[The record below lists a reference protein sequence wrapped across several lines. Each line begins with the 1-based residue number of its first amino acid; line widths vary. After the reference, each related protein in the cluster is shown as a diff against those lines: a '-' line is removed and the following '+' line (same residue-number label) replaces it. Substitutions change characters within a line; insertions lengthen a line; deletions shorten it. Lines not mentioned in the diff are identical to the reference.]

1 MFRVS
6 NVQNAGLLRT
16 MGTFKITCGVAPVV
30 FVGVLSLFC
39 FSSCLPCFWVYFG
52 LAFLQVLCWIRVGS
66 ILPGQDALFDL
77 FSSVLFVVACWVSV
91 CVFPVLFLFRVL
103 LQLGHF
109 GNFFSGNCGYSVGTL
124 SWVCWALA
132 FWGS

>member
-16 MGTFKITCGVAPVV
+16 MGTFKITCGVAPDV

-91 CVFPVLFLFRVL
+91 CVSLFSFCSV
-103 LQLGHF
+103 
-109 GNFFSGNCGYSVGTL
+109 FFYSWVILATFSVGIAVIPWEPCL
-124 SWVCWALA
+124 GFVGL
-132 FWGS
+132 